1 MISFL
6 THKWLLNLLLFPHIY
21 KLSSVS
27 GQYLPKQ
34 FPHCHI
40 RGTQEALTHQVT
52 LLYIFTTCITNNST
66 HKFSSFLSIN
76 CFRHNPTGTLIFL
89 TSSTVRRSSSD
100 SKIFSGYLL
109 PYTVFVLQSPAYL
122 PVYLAPGV
130 YGRASAESSITLLL
144 VNLLIET
151 QVIPEHITMSV
162 HRTFLCIFH
171 RCMALIR
178 RQQTAYP
185 SADLLSHYV
194 SGIRAQRPRI

>member
-1 MISFL
+1 MFSPFL
-6 THKWLLNLLLFPHIY
+6 LQSVYNNIFIQV
-21 KLSSVS
+21 SSVS
-27 GQYLPKQ
+27 IP
-34 FPHCHI
+34 
-40 RGTQEALTHQVT
+40 
-52 LLYIFTTCITNNST
+52 
-66 HKFSSFLSIN
+66 
-76 CFRHNPTGTLIFL
+76 
-89 TSSTVRRSSSD
+89 
-100 SKIFSGYLL
+100 SKSVPSNI
-109 PYTVFVLQSPAYL
+109 VFVLQSPAYL

-185 SADLLSHYV
+185 SGRSAVTFMYPVYGRKDRV
-194 SGIRAQRPRI
+194 SEHKNNILFIQFSRFNMLYYTMI

>member
-1 MISFL
+1 M
-6 THKWLLNLLLFPHIY
+6 Y
-21 KLSSVS
+21 KR
-27 GQYLPKQ
+27 Q
-34 FPHCHI
+34 
-40 RGTQEALTHQVT
+40 
-52 LLYIFTTCITNNST
+52 FTTCITNNST

-76 CFRHNPTGTLIFL
+76 CFRHNPTGTLIFP
-89 TSSTVRRSSSD
+89 D
-100 SKIFSGYLL
+100 QFHCQKILFWQQKYFSGYLL

-185 SADLLSHYV
+185 SGRSAVTFMCPVYGRKDRV
-194 SGIRAQRPRI
+194 SEHKK